1 MTSDKLYPCWGLRVR
16 VQGVFTGPGKRGR
29 RTLQFQN
36 VTLVNSGELV
46 REHTWIPAEE
56 FPYFMRIGDL
66 VSFDAHVGSYE
77 RQSSMC
83 DLRRLGLGF
92 SACNKFWTESH
103 GNPAQ
108 RWNPHANLE
117 VAA

>member
-1 MTSDKLYPCWGLRVR
+1 MSNDKLYQHWGLRVR
-16 VQGVFTGPGKRGR
+16 VQGIFVGPGKRGR

-36 VTLVNSGELV
+36 VTLLDTCEVV
-46 REHTWIPAEE
+46 RTHTWIPAEE

-92 SACNKFWTESH
+92 SACNRFWTESH
-103 GNPAQ
+103 DNPAQ